1 MSIFA
6 IVPAHN
12 ESSHITATLCAL
24 KQFVPAENIVGVADN
39 CSDDTFALMQSAGI
53 QAVQRN
59 GNGGKSAAVAS
70 GMRAC
75 ADLPI
80 SDSDTLLLCD
90 ADVAES
96 AIELRE
102 LCSALVDQAAQAAVA
117 VFPSAGKAAGM
128 GFVVRY
134 SKKVLL
140 RHTGQQFQAP
150 LSGQR
155 AIQWKYA
162 RKLKA
167 FCSYYGLEVG
177 MSTDL
182 HMLGANIIE
191 VPVNMTHRHTGR
203 SLAGFLH
210 RAKQGYHAFRAAHG
224 VRDIPI
230 WA

>member
-1 MSIFA
+1 MRIFA

-12 ESSHITATLCAL
+12 EAPRIAATLDAL
-24 KQFVPAENIVGVADN
+24 KQFIPAERIVGVADN
-39 CSDDTFALMQSAGI
+39 CSDDTFTLMKSAGI
-53 QAVQRN
+53 HAITRH
-59 GNGGKSAAVAS
+59 GSGGKSAAVAC
-70 GMRAC
+70 GMN
-75 ADLPI
+75 
-80 SDSDTLLLCD
+80 TLESLSVDDNDAMLLCD

-96 AIELRE
+96 AIELQK
-102 LCSALVDQAAQAAVA
+102 LCKSMGEQSAQTAIA

-134 SKKVLL
+134 SRNVLL

-162 RKLKA
+162 RQLEA

-177 MSTDL
+177 MSIDL
-182 HMLGANIIE
+182 HKLGARIVE
-191 VPVNMTHRHTGR
+191 VPVQMTHRHTGR
-203 SLAGFLH
+203 NLSGFAH

-224 VRDIPI
+224 VRDISI